1 MRILIVG
8 AGVVG
13 YQLAEEL
20 SREGHDISVIGLD
33 PAKTKKVKEKL
44 DVLVFQGNACQPSM
58 LIKAGI
64 ETSEMVIAAS
74 NVDEINIMI
83 CAMAKKFNVK
93 KKIAR
98 IRNLEYTG
106 KDKIFDPKELF
117 VDMAINPDEII
128 INFIGKIIE
137 TPGAISVAEFAGGE
151 ILLRG
156 FDVLADSPIA
166 GKKLSEISGLYS
178 LDSFLITGI
187 SRNGEMII
195 PKGEDRIQIKDHIY
209 ILVARDLLP
218 LILPMLNKHVTAIQ
232 KVVIYGAGSIGIE
245 VAKKLEESIE
255 SVTLIEPNSEMAEL
269 AASSLSKATVL
280 YGEAT
285 DQDLLKEA
293 NISNADFFMAL
304 SDDDESNLL
313 SSLLSKK
320 QGAKKVII
328 ITDEPDYLPILDSI
342 GMDIVIN
349 PRLLTVGAILQHIRR
364 GRIQS
369 VVKLRENETEVI
381 ELTPDPKSP
390 VVGKK
395 LSQINFPKGSIVGAI
410 ISNGEM
416 IIPYGESVIKSGE
429 SVIVFALPQAIPKIE
444 ILFGKK
450 RLLNLI

>member
-1 MRILIVG
+1 MQILIVG

-20 SREGHDISVIGLD
+20 SQEGHDISIIGLD
-33 PAKTKKVKEKL
+33 PAKIKKVKEKL
-44 DVLVFQGNACQPSM
+44 DVLAFQGNACQPSV

-83 CAMAKKFNVK
+83 CAMAHKFNVK

-128 INFIGKIIE
+128 IDFIGKIIE
-137 TPGAISVAEFAGGE
+137 TPGAMNVAEFAGGE
-151 ILLRG
+151 IQLRG
-156 FDVLADSPIA
+156 FEIPGDAPIV
-166 GKKLSEISGLYS
+166 GKKLFELNSIYS

-195 PKGEDRIQIKDHIY
+195 PKGEDRIQTGDHIY

-218 LILPMLNKHVTAIQ
+218 LILPMLNKHVDTIQ
-232 KVVIYGAGSIGIE
+232 KVVIHGANSIGLN
-245 VAKKLEESIE
+245 VAKRLEEKID
-255 SVTLIEPNSEMAEL
+255 SVILIEPNAEKAEL
-269 AASSLSKATVL
+269 AASTLNKTTVL
-280 YGEAT
+280 YGGAT
-285 DQDLLKEA
+285 DQDLLKDA

-304 SDDDESNLL
+304 SDDHECNLL

-328 ITDEPDYLPILDSI
+328 ITDNPDYLPILDSI
-342 GMDIVIN
+342 DMDIVIN

-369 VVKLRENETEVI
+369 VVKLGENETEVI
-381 ELTPDPKSP
+381 ELIPDPKSP

-395 LSQINFPKGSIVGAI
+395 LSQIKFPKGAIVGAI
-410 ISNGEM
+410 IRNGDM
-416 IIPYGESVIKSGE
+416 IVPYGESIIEAGE

-444 ILFGKK
+444 TLFGKRK
-450 RLLNLI
+450 LLNLI